1 MPTFLE
7 ILWSDLYSQS
17 CAMQMA
23 KYSAAGLDTGDLTT
37 AQRQAIATEAAAFAA
52 SMITLSPGVDAAA
65 LQAIIAALK

>member
-1 MPTFLE
+1 MTFLE
-7 ILWSDLYSQS
+7 GLWSDLYSQS

-52 SMITLSPGVDAAA
+52 AMITDSPGANVAA
-65 LQAIIAALK
+65 LQVIIAALK

>member
-1 MPTFLE
+1 
-7 ILWSDLYSQS
+7 
-17 CAMQMA
+17 MQMA
-23 KYSAAGLDTGDLTT
+23 KYSAAGLDTGDLTM

>member
-23 KYSAAGLDTGDLTT
+23 NYAAAGLSTGELSA
-37 AQRQAIATEAAAFAA
+37 AQQQAIAAEAAAFAA
-52 SMITLSPGVDAAA
+52 SMISLSPGVDAAA

>member
-23 KYSAAGLDTGDLTT
+23 KYAAANLFTGDLTA
-37 AQRQAIATEAAAFAA
+37 AQQQSIGTEAAAFAA
-52 SMITLSPGVDAAA
+52 AMIAKSPGANVAA
-65 LQAIIAALK
+65 LQAIIALLK